1 MTNLFTTKTNF
12 ASGELSHDLLGRV
25 DLTSYENGALE
36 LKNVFIQPTGGIHRR
51 AGTKYIGTL
60 TETGRLIAYEK
71 STTETYVI
79 ILQDK
84 KTLIY
89 QNDTLMS
96 TLETPWTMAQ
106 VYFVRWCQGTEELY
120 LTHPDIAPQKL
131 FIKDG
136 EWHLEPFTF
145 LTDKECILQPY
156 HKFCDD
162 DVTIESSGLGGNVT
176 LTASKPVFK
185 EKHVN
190 KLFKIGNG
198 YALITAITS
207 ETKANA
213 TVKKQLIEDGAD
225 ETKLEPTRSWGEPA
239 FDDEYGW
246 PCCVAFYQSR
256 LVFGGS
262 RKLPNRLWFSQ
273 SGELTNFELG
283 NAYDSEGIDFNILSD
298 QSNSICALFAGR
310 HLQVFTT
317 SAEWMVS
324 GDPLT
329 PVNIQLKRQTQV
341 GSPSY
346 RFVPPIGIDGAT
358 IFPSANGLEI
368 REFLFADIE
377 QAYQATDL
385 SLLSG
390 HLISYPQ
397 DQAYDKHNRQAYIIM
412 ADGRMCV
419 LTSFRAEDL
428 QSWTEQS
435 TDGKFIS
442 VTVTSDGTYFI
453 IQRGQKFFLEKLD
466 NQFHTDCSFEQI
478 SEEATD
484 TFSGLTALEGKTL
497 KIVADDI
504 VVPDAVVVNGCI
516 TLEYPAKHIKVG
528 LPFTHR
534 ITPLPPAIGASNGPA
549 PVSAARLVK
558 AVFRVIDTASLEIDT
573 GTGLH
578 QEMTRPLAS
587 YKLGSIMGPKTT
599 DVVIRS
605 LGWTRSPT
613 QPLWLIQG
621 DTPKP
626 FKLVSVTSDIQIGG

>member
-12 ASGELSHDLLGRV
+12 TSGELSHDLLGRV

-36 LKNVFIQPTGGIHRR
+36 LKNVFIQPTGGIRRR
-51 AGTKYIGTL
+51 AGTKYIDSL
-60 TETGRLIAYEK
+60 TETGRLISYEK
-71 STTETYVI
+71 STTETYLV
-79 ILQDK
+79 ILQDR

-89 QNDTLMS
+89 QNDALIS
-96 TLETPWTMAQ
+96 TLETPWTDAQ
-106 VYFVRWCQGTEELY
+106 INFVRWCQGTEELY
-120 LTHPDIAPQKL
+120 LTHPDVEPQK
-131 FIKDG
+131 ISVKDG
-136 EWHLEPFTF
+136 EWKIEPFAF

-162 DVTIESSGLGGNVT
+162 SVTIASSGLGGNVT
-176 LTASKPVFK
+176 LTASKAVFK
-185 EKHVN
+185 EKHLN
-190 KLFKIGNG
+190 KLFKIADG
-198 YALITAITS
+198 YALITSITS
-207 ETKANA
+207 ETEAKA
-213 TVKKQLIEDGAD
+213 TIKKQLIEDGAN

-298 QSNSICALFAGR
+298 QSNAICALFSGR

-358 IFPSANGLEI
+358 IFPSANGQEI

-385 SLLSG
+385 SLLSS
-390 HLISYPQ
+390 HLINYPQ
-397 DQAYDKHNRQAYIIM
+397 DQAYDKHNRQAYIVM
-412 ADGRMCV
+412 SDGRLCV
-419 LTSFRAEDL
+419 LTSFRAENL
-428 QSWTEQS
+428 QSWSEQ
-435 TDGKFIS
+435 TTNGQFIS
-442 VTVTSDGTYFI
+442 VTVTSEGTYFI
-453 IQRGQKFFLEKLD
+453 IQRDGKFFLEKLD
-466 NQFHTDCSFEQI
+466 DRFYTDCSLEKN
-478 SEEATD
+478 SDEATD
-484 TFSGLTALEGKTL
+484 TFSGLEVLEGK
-497 KIVADDI
+497 KVKVIADDI
-504 VVPDAVVVNGCI
+504 IVPDTTVTDGKI
-516 TLEYPAKHIKVG
+516 HLEYPAKCIKVG
-528 LPFTHR
+528 IGFTHR
-534 ITPLPPAIGASNGPA
+534 VTPLPPSIGASNGPA
-549 PVSAARLVK
+549 PVSSARLVK
-558 AVFRVIDTASLEIDT
+558 AVFRVVDTASLEIDT
-573 GTGLH
+573 GTGFH
-578 QEMTRPLAS
+578 QEIIRPLAS
-587 YKLGSIMGPKTT
+587 YTLGSVVEPKTT
-599 DVVIRS
+599 DVVVRS
-605 LGWTRSPT
+605 LGWKRSPT
-613 QPLWLIQG
+613 QPLWMIQG
-621 DTPKP
+621 EAPNP